1 MDYDEQQQMYMQA
14 EQQFE
19 ILEEN
24 KPEAPKDEMNKEE
37 KEKRRQIM
45 DAQLKCKQ
53 LVYMIHQKDVE
64 IEEIK
69 REIETHKQVLEVFKS
84 KTACK

>member
-19 ILEEN
+19 ILEDN

-45 DAQLKCKQ
+45 DA
-53 LVYMIHQKDVE
+53 
-64 IEEIK
+64 
-69 REIETHKQVLEVFKS
+69 
-84 KTACK
+84 